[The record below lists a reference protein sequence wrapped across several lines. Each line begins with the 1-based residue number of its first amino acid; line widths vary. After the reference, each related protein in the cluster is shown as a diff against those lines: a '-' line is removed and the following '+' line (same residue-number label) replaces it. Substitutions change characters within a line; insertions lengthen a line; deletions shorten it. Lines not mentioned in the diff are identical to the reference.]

1 MQIRKG
7 GVPVDAATAT
17 VTTVQSAASRLDRLP
32 ICSWHRKLVILVGIG
47 TFFDLYEVFLGGVLG
62 ATLATQWNLSSTGK
76 ALVISSG
83 FIGMFVGAIALGVL
97 ADVFGRRRM
106 FLINLGV
113 YSAFSL
119 AAAAAPN
126 LSSLVVLRILA
137 GLGLGAELTLVDTY
151 LAEFLPSR
159 SRGRYISWAYTLGFV
174 AVPIVALAGAR
185 LVAGH
190 DLAISGWRWLLV
202 IGGLGAFVLWIL
214 RRRLPESPRW
224 LATHDRGEEAGQV
237 LDNIEDQVRT
247 ATRSPLP
254 EPAYVPDEA
263 PVRLSLGTMFGS
275 AYRRRTVML
284 WIFQILQT
292 VGYYGFGSL
301 APVVLVSKGYSIVDS
316 LGYAALSYV
325 GYPIGSAL
333 AIPLIERCERK
344 SLIVGSALGIA
355 AFGVVFG
362 AAANTALI
370 VFAGF
375 MLTVCSNVFSNAYH
389 VYQAEIFP
397 TRIRS
402 SAIGI
407 AYSLSRAT
415 SAALPFIAISVLDHL
430 GSTAVF
436 VGSAVLM
443 LGLCLNVSILG
454 PNSTGRSLETVSS

>member
-1 MQIRKG
+1 L
-7 GVPVDAATAT
+7 PVDAATAT
-17 VTTVQSAASRLDRLP
+17 VTTVQNAASRLDRLP
-32 ICSWHRKLVILVGIG
+32 ISGWHRRLVILVGIG

-62 ATLATQWNLSSTGK
+62 ATLATQWSLDSTGK

-83 FIGMFVGAIALGVL
+83 FIGMFAGAIGLGVL

-113 YSAFSL
+113 YSVFSL

-126 LSSLVVLRILA
+126 LSTLVVLRILA

-151 LAEFLPSR
+151 LSEFLPR
-159 SRGRYISWAYTLGFV
+159 KSRGRYISWAYTLGFV

-190 DLAISGWRWLLV
+190 HLAISGWRWLLV
-202 IGGLGAFVLWIL
+202 IGGLGAFVLWMM

-224 LATHDRGEEAGQV
+224 LASHGREEEAARI
-237 LDNIEDQVRT
+237 LDGIEDEVRA
-247 ATRSPLP
+247 ATRAELPVVAAVPEEPL
-254 EPAYVPDEA
+254 
-263 PVRLSLGTMFGS
+263 VRLPLTSMFG
-275 AYRRRTVML
+275 ATYRRRTVML
-284 WIFQILQT
+284 WIFQVLQT

-301 APVVLVSKGYSIVDS
+301 APIVLVSKGYSVVDS
-316 LGYAALSYV
+316 LGYAALSYI

-333 AIPLIERCERK
+333 SIPLMERCERK
-344 SLIVGSALGIA
+344 SLIIGSALGIA

-375 MLTVCSNVFSNAYH
+375 LLTICSNIFSNAFH

-430 GSTAVF
+430 GSTVVF

-443 LGLCLNVSILG
+443 LLLCLNVSVLG
-454 PNSTGRSLETVSS
+454 PYTTGRSLEQVNAP

>member
-1 MQIRKG
+1 
-7 GVPVDAATAT
+7 VDAATAT
-17 VTTVQSAASRLDRLP
+17 VTTVQNAASRLDRLP
-32 ICSWHRKLVILVGIG
+32 ICAWHRRLVILVGIG

-62 ATLATQWNLSSTGK
+62 ATLATQWSLDSTGK

-83 FIGMFVGAIALGVL
+83 FIGMFAGAIGLGVL

-106 FLINLGV
+106 FLVNLGI
-113 YSAFSL
+113 YSLFSL

-126 LSSLVVLRILA
+126 LSTLVALRIVA

-151 LAEFLPSR
+151 LAEFLPRR

-190 DLAISGWRWLLV
+190 HLAISGWRWLLV
-202 IGGLGAFVLWIL
+202 LGGLGAFVLWIL

-224 LATHDRGEEAGQV
+224 LASRGREDEAARIVDG
-237 LDNIEDQVRT
+237 IEDEVR
-247 ATRSPLP
+247 ASTRAELP
-254 EPAYVPDEA
+254 VAVAVPEEPT
-263 PVRLSLGTMFGS
+263 VRLPLRSMFG
-275 AYRRRTVML
+275 ATYRRRTVML
-284 WIFQILQT
+284 WIFQVLQT

-301 APVVLVSKGYSIVDS
+301 APIVLVSKGYSVVDS
-316 LGYAALSYV
+316 LGYAALSYI

-333 AIPLIERCERK
+333 SIPLIERCERK
-344 SLIVGSALGIA
+344 SLIIGSALGIA

-375 MLTVCSNVFSNAYH
+375 LLTICSNIFSNAFH

-430 GSTAVF
+430 GSTVVF

-443 LGLCLNVSILG
+443 LLLCLNVSVLG
-454 PNSTGRSLETVSS
+454 PYTTGRSLEQVNAP

>member
-1 MQIRKG
+1 M
-7 GVPVDAATAT
+7 DAATAT
-17 VTTVQSAASRLDRLP
+17 VTTVQNAASRLDRLP
-32 ICSWHRKLVILVGIG
+32 ISGWHRRLVILVGIG

-62 ATLATQWNLSSTGK
+62 ATLATQWSLDSTGK

-83 FIGMFVGAIALGVL
+83 FIGMFAGAIGLGVL

-113 YSAFSL
+113 YSVFSL

-126 LSSLVVLRILA
+126 LSTLVVLRILA

-151 LAEFLPSR
+151 LSEFLPR
-159 SRGRYISWAYTLGFV
+159 KSRGRYISWAYTLGFV

-190 DLAISGWRWLLV
+190 HLAISGWRWLLV
-202 IGGLGAFVLWIL
+202 IGGLGAFVLWMM

-224 LATHDRGEEAGQV
+224 LASHGREEEAARI
-237 LDNIEDQVRT
+237 LDGIEDEVRA
-247 ATRSPLP
+247 ATRAELPVVAAVPEEPL
-254 EPAYVPDEA
+254 
-263 PVRLSLGTMFGS
+263 VRLPLTSMFG
-275 AYRRRTVML
+275 ATYRRRTVML
-284 WIFQILQT
+284 WIFQVLQT

-301 APVVLVSKGYSIVDS
+301 APIVLVSKGYSVVDS
-316 LGYAALSYV
+316 LGYAALSYI

-333 AIPLIERCERK
+333 SIPLMERCERK
-344 SLIVGSALGIA
+344 SLIIGSALGIA

-375 MLTVCSNVFSNAYH
+375 LLTICSNIFSNAFH

-430 GSTAVF
+430 GSTVVF

-443 LGLCLNVSILG
+443 LLLCLNVSVLG
-454 PNSTGRSLETVSS
+454 PYTTGRSLEQVNAP